1 MKSINL
7 MAVLFVLSSVFS
19 SSMVAAETNSYNRT
33 PSEISNNCTAYME
46 VFSAAI
52 EKLVGDDSKAS
63 YDSVFEP
70 FDNHMVT
77 FADQLLH
84 DYLVQ
89 NVHTDEDIRKASTD
103 CSLKGFEL
111 LNGLNANRPLY
122 DRMSLVVTDAL
133 SAEKAFTVNYW
144 KEQFEQSGIGKD
156 KETRDKIKALND
168 EIDKISNTFRQN
180 ITDAVLSITV
190 EKDRLQGLPEDYL
203 ASHPADE
210 KGLVTITTA
219 YSDVRPISKYA
230 HDREL
235 RKEVAML
242 SRNRAVEENQKELA
256 KLLNK
261 RHELAKM
268 LDHDNFASLNML
280 GTMVKTPDNVVQ
292 FTSKL
297 SNAIEA
303 PVTRERSRLLKKMRA
318 IDPDAK
324 SINSWDSSYLANIVR
339 EQEYD
344 LDAKQVREYF
354 DYDKVRDGII
364 SLAEDLFT
372 LSIKPYLGN
381 SWHEST
387 EAYEVYE
394 DEKLIGRFFFDSHP
408 RKGKYTHAAQFG
420 MKMGKK
426 GQSIPQAA
434 LLMNFPKGLMEH
446 GQVETFL
453 HEFGHLLHWIFAGQN
468 EIGNSRFQ
476 DESDFG
482 EAPSTMLEE
491 WVWDYDTLSSFA
503 TNSKG
508 EVIPKQLVKKMNRAR
523 YFGQALSV
531 AGQLTYTAL
540 SFDIYNRDPVGI
552 DLDAFEKDIFTR
564 YSPYG
569 YDPGS
574 HMHAS
579 FGHLAGY
586 GAKYYTYQ
594 WSNSI
599 AEELLS
605 RFKKDGLR
613 NTKTANEYRYKIL
626 AKTGTKPAA
635 ELVKDF
641 LGRDFTVDAYAK
653 RLSKVE

>member
-1 MKSINL
+1 
-7 MAVLFVLSSVFS
+7 
-19 SSMVAAETNSYNRT
+19 
-33 PSEISNNCTAYME
+33 ME
-46 VFSAAI
+46 VFSTAI
-52 EKLVGDDSKAS
+52 EALVGDDSKAS
-63 YDSVFEP
+63 YDTVFEK

-77 FADQLLH
+77 FVDQLLH

-89 NVHTDEDIRKASTD
+89 NVHADEDIRKASTD
-103 CSLKGFEL
+103 CSLEGFEL

-133 SAEKAFTVNYW
+133 STEKAFTVNYW

-156 KETRDKIKALND
+156 KKTRDKIEALNN
-168 EIDKISNTFRQN
+168 EIDKISNKYRQN
-180 ITDAVLSITV
+180 ITDAVLSIAV

-203 ASHPADE
+203 VSHPANE

-219 YSDVRPISKYA
+219 YSDTAPVSKYA

-235 RKEVAML
+235 RKEVSML
-242 SRNRAVEENQKELA
+242 GRNRAVEENQKVLV

-261 RHELAKM
+261 RYELAKI
-268 LDHDNFASLNML
+268 LGHNNFASLNML

-297 SNAIEA
+297 SDAIKV
-303 PVTRERSRLLKKMRA
+303 PVTKEKSRLLEKMQA

-354 DYDKVRDGII
+354 EYDKVRDGII

-372 LSIKPYLGN
+372 LSIKPYQGD
-381 SWHEST
+381 SWHESA
-387 EAYEVYE
+387 EAYAVYE
-394 DEKLIGRFFFDSHP
+394 DEKLIGHFFFDSHP
-408 RKGKYTHAAQFG
+408 RQGKYTHAAQFG
-420 MKMGKK
+420 LKMGKK
-426 GQSIPQAA
+426 GQGIPQAA
-434 LLMNFPKGLMEH
+434 LVMNFPKGLMEH

-491 WVWDYDTLSSFA
+491 WVWDYDTLRNFA

-508 EVIPKQLVKKMNRAR
+508 EVIPKQLVEKMNRAR

-540 SFDIYNRDPVGI
+540 SFDIYNRDPAEI

-569 YDPGS
+569 YDQGS

-613 NTKTANEYRYKIL
+613 NRKTADDYRYKIL
-626 AKTGTKPAA
+626 AKTGTKPAS

-641 LGRDFTVDAYAK
+641 LGRDFSVDAYAK
-653 RLSKVE
+653 RLTKVE

>member
-1 MKSINL
+1 MKPIKL
-7 MAVLFVLSSVFS
+7 IVVFIVLSSVFS
-19 SSMVAAETNSYNRT
+19 SSLVAAATNPYNRT
-33 PSEISNNCTAYME
+33 PSEISKNCAVYMG
-46 VFSAAI
+46 VFDRAI
-52 EKLVGDDSKAS
+52 EKMAGDDSAAN
-63 YDSVFEP
+63 YDSVFEQ

-77 FADQLLH
+77 FIDQLLH

-89 NVHTDEDIRKASTD
+89 NVHANEDIRKASTD

-122 DRMSLVVTDAL
+122 DRMSLVGTDSL
-133 SAEKAFTVNYW
+133 SPEKAFTVNYW
-144 KEQFEQSGIGKD
+144 RQQFEQSGIGKD
-156 KETRDKIKALND
+156 EKTRGKIKALND
-168 EIDKISNTFRQN
+168 EISKISNTFGQN
-180 ITDAVLSITV
+180 ITDAVLSISV
-190 EKDRLQGLPEDYL
+190 AKDRLKGLPEDYL
-203 ASHPADE
+203 ASHPADQ
-210 KGLVTITTA
+210 KGFVTITTA

-230 HDREL
+230 HDRDLRREL
-235 RKEVAML
+235 ALL
-242 SRNRAVEENQKELA
+242 SRNRAVEENQKELVN
-256 KLLNK
+256 LLNK
-261 RHELAKM
+261 RHELAKI

-280 GTMVKTPDNVVQ
+280 GTMVETPDKVVQ

-297 SNAIEA
+297 SNAIKA
-303 PVTRERSRLLKKMRA
+303 PVAKEKSRLLKKMQA
-318 IDPDAK
+318 MDADAK
-324 SINSWDSSYLANIVR
+324 SVNSWDSSYLANIVR

-372 LSIKPYLGN
+372 LSIKPYQGN
-381 SWHEST
+381 SWHESA
-387 EAYEVYE
+387 EAYDVYE
-394 DEKLIGRFFFDSHP
+394 GKKLIGRFFLDSHP
-408 RKGKYTHAAQFG
+408 RKGKFTHAAQFG
-420 MKMGKK
+420 INMGKK
-426 GQSIPQAA
+426 GQGIPQAA
-434 LLMNFPKGLMEH
+434 LVMNFPKGLMEH

-491 WVWDYDTLSSFA
+491 WVWDYDTLSNFA

-508 EVIPKQLVKKMNRAR
+508 EVIPKQLVKKMNSAR
-523 YFGQALSV
+523 YFGQALGV

-540 SFDIYNRDPVGI
+540 SFDIYNRDPAGI

-569 YDPGS
+569 YDEGS

-635 ELVKDF
+635 ELVKEF

-653 RLSKVE
+653 RLSIVE